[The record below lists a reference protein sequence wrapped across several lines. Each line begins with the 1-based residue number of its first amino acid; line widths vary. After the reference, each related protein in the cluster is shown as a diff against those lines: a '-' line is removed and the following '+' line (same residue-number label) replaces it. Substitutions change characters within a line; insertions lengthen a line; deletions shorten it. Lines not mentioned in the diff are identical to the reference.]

1 LSGPKLDHACSDLKN
16 VTAAA
21 VRCSGGAA
29 SIALSSAL
37 AQIAPW
43 AYAPTWRTCS
53 ALRELAGV
61 SAADPVTGPYD
72 IIVTIETP
80 DSRDIGRLVM
90 NEIHGVAGIK
100 RTVTCLAI

>member
-1 LSGPKLDHACSDLKN
+1 MQA
-16 VTAAA
+16 
-21 VRCSGGAA
+21 R
-29 SIALSSAL
+29 
-37 AQIAPW
+37 
-43 AYAPTWRTCS
+43 AYVLIEAEAGQVGLVIS

-80 DSRDIGRLVM
+80 DPRDIGRLVM
-90 NEIHGVAGIK
+90 NEIHGVTGIK